1 MQPDLTVT
9 RRPSAPVLAAAR
21 AVGFDRAALGSRLR
35 AGLAA
40 LGQDESL
47 AERLLDYLQLLD
59 KWNGVYNLTAVRD
72 PGQMLTQHL
81 FDCLSIVAPLADRLA
96 GRGDSP
102 AGRVVDVGSGAGL
115 PGIVLALA
123 WPRAEVLLVEPVGK
137 KAAFLRQCQAELAL
151 TNLKI
156 AATRVEVLD
165 EAQRQPAPDLIVCRA
180 FASLADFVV
189 AIDRLAGP
197 ATLVAAMKGVLP
209 IDEIAALPPAWAL
222 VEALPLQVTE
232 LDAIRHLLLL
242 RRAAHARSADADGP
256 ILPVT
261 QQSPP

>member
-21 AVGFDRAALGSRLR
+21 AVGFDRAALGSCLR

-115 PGIVLALA
+115 PGIVLALCLA
-123 WPRAEVLLVEPVGK
+123 TGRSAAGRAGRQEGGVPRG
-137 KAAFLRQCQAELAL
+137 QCRQAELAL

-165 EAQRQPAPDLIVCRA
+165 EAQRQPAPI
-180 FASLADFVV
+180 
-189 AIDRLAGP
+189 
-197 ATLVAAMKGVLP
+197 
-209 IDEIAALPPAWAL
+209 
-222 VEALPLQVTE
+222 
-232 LDAIRHLLLL
+232 
-242 RRAAHARSADADGP
+242 
-256 ILPVT
+256 
-261 QQSPP
+261 